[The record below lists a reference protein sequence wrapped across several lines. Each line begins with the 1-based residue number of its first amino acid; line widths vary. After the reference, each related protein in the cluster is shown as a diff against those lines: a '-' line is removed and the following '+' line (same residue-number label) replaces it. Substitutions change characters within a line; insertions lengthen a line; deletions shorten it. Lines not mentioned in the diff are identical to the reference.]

1 MNEEKRYS
9 FDEVVKEAYIE
20 EQVTKK
26 LEEAKADISDPILKN
41 KVREGIEQEYKDK
54 NTEGIEIGN
63 SNNKKY
69 IKSLKSIL
77 NGLGVD
83 YKELEKLKTKKGY
96 AFSEK
101 SKNFLVKILVTY
113 HTDKNFKNI
122 FERKSHNEIIFDNI
136 NGLLET
142 AVELNRKVMFLIEG
156 LNEMFLEE
164 REYRSLGIT
173 EEELYQ
179 RVLKSAVNS
188 FDYHRRKKE
197 YEISKI
203 FLENIRRI
211 STTNV
216 FVQEIDIP
224 PDTDCYWLEKFEKC
238 MREDLQILERD
249 LDCLI
254 RIRTSMRRIYI
265 EDIYEKLLMEPLEEK
280 DDQLEK
286 EMYEILEEMEK
297 DSNIQKILKEIE
309 GVGEQK
315 IDKPRLVIL
324 VQLLASMSYKD
335 LDYDEIEL
343 LRKVLGIP
351 DIILVLRN
359 KDYKRIES
367 IQEELYEW
375 IRKRVKRKIKL
386 LPTQIPQIP
395 KEQLYDDAVK
405 ISPKCSLDVKE
416 NNNAI
421 KIAFKLKSEINKN
434 KRLRSQNRKLKAE
447 LKKIKKFQRHK

>member
-41 KVREGIEQEYKDK
+41 KVREGIEQEYKYK

-113 HTDKNFKNI
+113 HTDKNFKKI

-136 NGLLET
+136 DGLLET
-142 AVELNRKVMFLIEG
+142 AVELNGKVMSLIEG
-156 LNEMFLEE
+156 LNNMFLEE

-173 EEELYQ
+173 EQELYEKT
-179 RVLKSAVNS
+179 LKSAVNS

-203 FLENIRRI
+203 FLNSIRRI
-211 STTNV
+211 RTKNGSLE
-216 FVQEIDIP
+216 EIDLP
-224 PDTDCYWLEKFEKC
+224 SDTDCYWLDKFEEC
-238 MREDLQILERD
+238 MKKDLEILEEDLDNVIE
-249 LDCLI
+249 
-254 RIRTSMRRIYI
+254 IRTNMRRIYI
-265 EDIYEKLLMEPLEEK
+265 EDIYEKLSLNPLEEK
-280 DDQLEK
+280 NEQFK
-286 EMYEILEEMEK
+286 VEMYEILEEMEK
-297 DSNIQKILKEIE
+297 DSEIQKMLDNIEEIGE
-309 GVGEQK
+309 KKINRVGL
-315 IDKPRLVIL
+315 IML
-324 VQLLASMSYKD
+324 VQLLGKKSYKD
-335 LDYDEIEL
+335 LDYR
-343 LRKVLGIP
+343 RKSI
-351 DIILVLRN
+351 LRN
-359 KDYKRIES
+359 AMIVHTLILKDKDYKQLEVMA
-367 IQEELYEW
+367 EDLYEW
-375 IRKRVKRKIKL
+375 IRMRVKTKVDLFPIAV
-386 LPTQIPQIP
+386 PQIP

-405 ISPKCSLDVKE
+405 RSHKCSLDVKE

-421 KIAFKLKSEINKN
+421 KIAFKLKNEMNKN